1 MFSVMPPPLD
11 RPSVI
16 KTQSMSITIG
26 WSDLLC
32 DGGHT
37 IRSFTI
43 RYRMQ
48 TYFSYFHY
56 IRNIDPNLRNYTIT
70 ELEPNSLY
78 SIQVRTVN
86 TDSIGS
92 SFSSPRFVSTLPPGK
107 PCNYNNYIIDSSS
120 LYHIFTAPSPPR
132 NVSAKL
138 ITPDTV
144 EVRWN
149 IPAVL
154 NGVIIRFTVYAIP
167 VRANGPTL
175 RGKRQATSPQTIQKV
190 AMELT
195 DSVISS

>member
-1 MFSVMPPPLD
+1 MPPPLD

-43 RYRMQ
+43 RYR
-48 TYFSYFHY
+48 TYFSYFRY

-70 ELEPNSLY
+70 ELVPNSLY
-78 SIQVRTVN
+78 SIQIRTVN
-86 TDSIGS
+86 TDSIRS
-92 SFSSPRFVSTLPPGK
+92 SFSSSRLVSTLPPGK
-107 PCNYNNYIIDSSS
+107 PCNYNNHYIIDSSS
-120 LYHIFTAPSPPR
+120 LCHIFLIFTAPSPPR

-138 ITPDTV
+138 IAPGTV
-144 EVRWN
+144 EVRWSV
-149 IPAVL
+149 PAVS

-167 VRANGPTL
+167 VRANGPIL
-175 RGKRQATSPQTIQKV
+175 RGKRQATTPQTIQKV
-190 AMELT
+190 WN
-195 DSVISS
+195 